1 MKRIVIEKAARR
13 LSIFEGEQR
22 IFSCPIALGCV
33 PVGHKTHE
41 GDGRTPEGTYFVCLK
56 KERGK
61 YGASLGLSYPSL
73 ADARAAVERGDL
85 DAALLPLFERA
96 EQEGTRPPWG
106 TPLGGEIY
114 IHGGGTTTDWTAGCI
129 ALSDADART
138 VFDWTEEKTEVWIR
152 A

>member
-13 LSIFEGEQR
+13 LSVFDGEQL
-22 IFSCPIALGCV
+22 IFSCPVALGRV
-33 PVGHKTHE
+33 PVGRKKHE
-41 GDGRTPEGTYFVCLK
+41 GDGRTPESVYFVCLK
-56 KERGK
+56 KEHGK

-73 ADARAAVERGDL
+73 ADARAAAHRGDL
-85 DAALLPLFERA
+85 DASLLPLFERA
-96 EQEGTRPPWG
+96 EQERTRPPWG

-129 ALSDADART
+129 ALSDADARR
-138 VFDWTEEKTEVWIR
+138 VFDLVEEKTEVWIQ